1 MHQAEHFSIV
11 IVYLKE
17 KCQSW
22 IKNSSDHKDFV
33 QKCVSGD
40 PEELWVLVPLDP
52 TNFPHP

>member
-22 IKNSSDHKDFV
+22 IKNSSDHNDFLYRNV
-33 QKCVSGD
+33 FQ
-40 PEELWVLVPLDP
+40 ELWVLVPLDP